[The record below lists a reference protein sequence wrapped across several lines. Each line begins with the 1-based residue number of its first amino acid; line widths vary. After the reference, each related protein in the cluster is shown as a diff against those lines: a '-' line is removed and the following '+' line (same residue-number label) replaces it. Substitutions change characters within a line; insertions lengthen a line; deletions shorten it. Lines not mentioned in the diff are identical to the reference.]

1 MYFLSKLR
9 NQHCIILLSKLKE
22 DFTSILS
29 VFPQQA
35 FFKVFPDLFKYIT
48 LYNIKVY
55 DMMIFI
61 QHIVQIF
68 YHDKTS

>member
-1 MYFLSKLR
+1 M
-9 NQHCIILLSKLKE
+9 
-22 DFTSILS
+22 LS

-61 QHIVQIF
+61 QYIVQNI
-68 YHDKTS
+68 YNDKTS